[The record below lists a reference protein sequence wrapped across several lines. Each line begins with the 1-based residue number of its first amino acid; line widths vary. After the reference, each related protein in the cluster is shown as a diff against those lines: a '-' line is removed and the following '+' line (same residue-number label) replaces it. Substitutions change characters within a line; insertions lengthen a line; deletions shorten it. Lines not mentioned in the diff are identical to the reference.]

1 MTDKLDQALEAVR
14 TARANILSD
23 IESITSDIAR
33 LEQENR
39 DLPKHK
45 ASFGEIKKGVL
56 ELVESAGGR
65 YASPYIRASII
76 DFAKG
81 AYRDMASLNK
91 YGQTLTLGELDGAI
105 KGEIFPMGN
114 TRFLSGGA
122 SGRVDDLVLYAV
134 LSGAVQETLSRM
146 IDQLSPADLGL
157 PATPSE
163 PEMTRAEMTERIAGN
178 LAEIDSLKA
187 RKATLEGELRK
198 LS

>member
-1 MTDKLDQALEAVR
+1 MTDKLDKALEAIQS
-14 TARANILSD
+14 ARSNIRSD
-23 IESITSDIAR
+23 IEAIASDITL

-56 ELVESAGGR
+56 ELVETAGAR
-65 YASPYIRASII
+65 YASTYIKASII

-81 AYRDMASLNK
+81 AYRDMADLGK

-105 KGEIFPMGN
+105 RGEIFPMGN
-114 TRFLSGGA
+114 TRFLSRGAGG
-122 SGRVDDLVLYAV
+122 VDDLMMYAV
-134 LSGAVQETLSRM
+134 FSVAVQETLSRL
-146 IDQLSPADLGL
+146 IDTLSPADLGL
-157 PATPSE
+157 PDTPSE
-163 PEMTRAEMTERIAGN
+163 PAMTRTEMTGRIATN
-178 LAEIDSLKA
+178 REEIERLKA

>member
-1 MTDKLDQALEAVR
+1 MTEKLDKALEAIQG
-14 TARANILSD
+14 ARANIRSE
-23 IESITSDIAR
+23 IESMTSDIAR

-45 ASFGEIKKGVL
+45 ASFGEIKKGIL
-56 ELVESAGGR
+56 ELVETAGAR
-65 YASPYIRASII
+65 YASTHIKASII

-81 AYRDMASLNK
+81 AYRDMADLNK
-91 YGQTLTLGELDGAI
+91 YGQTLTLGELDGAVR
-105 KGEIFPMGN
+105 GEIFPMAN
-114 TRFLSGGA
+114 TRFLSNG
-122 SGRVDDLVLYAV
+122 SGRVDDLMLYAV
-134 LSGAVQETLSRM
+134 FSGAVQETLSRM
-146 IDQLSPADLGL
+146 IDLLSPADLGL

-178 LAEIDSLKA
+178 LAEIDRLKA

>member
-1 MTDKLDQALEAVR
+1 MTEQLDKALEAVQG
-14 TARANILSD
+14 ARANIRSE
-23 IESITSDIAR
+23 IGSITSDIAR

-45 ASFGEIKKGVL
+45 ASFGEIKKGIL
-56 ELVESAGGR
+56 ELVVTAGAR
-65 YASPYIRASII
+65 YASNHIKASII

-81 AYRDMASLNK
+81 AYRDMADLQK

-105 KGEIFPMGN
+105 KGEIFPMAN
-114 TRFLSGGA
+114 TRFLSRGAGG
-122 SGRVDDLVLYAV
+122 VDDLMLYAV
-134 LSGAVQETLSRM
+134 FSGAVQETLSRM

-163 PEMTRAEMTERIAGN
+163 SEMTRAEMTERIAGN
-178 LAEIDSLKA
+178 LTEIDSLKA